1 MKVFLKIIWVTF
13 LIASAS
19 MITMHAQVYVKK
31 DTTITF
37 HVDKLDTVSSNYT
50 WTLLPAI
57 GGFVSSDATSQTVK
71 WSGNTDSLYTLT
83 IFPIGIVGCDGAPE
97 SLSVRLYDSILT
109 LPVKVAWSSDPA
121 PLCPVDTGDSVVVS
135 GFINVTGYSGTYTIS
150 YRIDNDT
157 TVETV
162 NFDTSTPASISFFNR
177 GWNNLSNSAFVYHY
191 ARITRI
197 EAGGVTQLYDNTNG
211 PLLTIT
217 IKPVPGIG
225 EIEFLTK

>member
-1 MKVFLKIIWVTF
+1 MKVFLKILWVIF
-13 LIASAS
+13 LIALAS
-19 MITMHAQVYVKK
+19 SITMHAQVYVKK
-31 DTTITF
+31 DTTMTF

-50 WTLLPAI
+50 WTLTPAI
-57 GGFVSSDATSQTVK
+57 TGFVSSNATSQTVK

-83 IFPIGIVGCDGAPE
+83 IFPIGVVGCDGAPE
-97 SLSVRLYDSILT
+97 SLSVRLYDSIQT
-109 LPVKVAWSSDPA
+109 LPVKVAWNSNPA

-135 GFINVTGYSGTYTIS
+135 GFINVTGYSGSYTIS
-150 YRIDNDT
+150 YKIDNDA
-157 TVETV
+157 TVETG

-177 GWNNLSNSAFVYHY
+177 GWNNLSNSVLVYHY
-191 ARITRI
+191 VRITRI
-197 EAGGVTQLYDNTNG
+197 EAGSITQLYDDTNG